1 MKTLKLSVV
10 ALFAVASVSTVSCT
24 KNKPAEEAAAPA
36 ATEAAAPAVDAAAAP
51 AADAAAAP
59 AADAAAP
66 TPAAH

>member
-10 ALFAVASVSTVSCT
+10 ALFAVAAVSTVSCT

-36 ATEAAAPAVDAAAAP
+36 ATEAAAPVADAP

-66 TPAAH
+66 TPAAQ

>member
-10 ALFAVASVSTVSCT
+10 ALLAVAAVSCT

-36 ATEAAAPAVDAAAAP
+36 ATEAAAPAADAAAAP